1 MTELTRTIN
10 NINELSTAQSDITS
24 LQESVNNNTTSIL
37 TLESYIVLDGT
48 NFGIGPDVLNQLT
61 TGTQNTAVG
70 NLAAGGEYRVSTGS
84 GNVMVGYNSGG
95 SCESGSNNTFLGT
108 NTQFQPGISSISGS
122 IGLGSNAVITKDNQ
136 FIVASNVTSFNISG
150 LTASTGTG
158 AGTILEFDSSG
169 NIIPSAGTYNTVSS
183 IDTEFSSLQSSV
195 SSNTSNI
202 NTLLAGGTIF
212 TTPGS
217 GSYTVPSN
225 VTTLVIEA
233 MGAGGGG
240 GVSTSN
246 SGSDPWQGGGG
257 GSSGV
262 LQKITIPAMS
272 GQVISFNIGTGGAGE
287 TPTSDG
293 GSGGETTVLMY
304 GQTILTCSGGV
315 PGSGMDGG
323 GLASSTA
330 GISCGGGGGMG
341 IYETS
346 SYGTGGT
353 GTFPGQNG
361 QAYTPGET
369 VQSGNGGLNNLGQ
382 APISGNQSGSGGA
395 GGGPTPGSYGCGGY
409 GATSPG
415 TTQLDGYAGGNG
427 YVKISII

>member
-1 MTELTRTIN
+1 MQSAINITNSNEYEETKGNVTIIEDN
-10 NINELSTAQSDITS
+10 LSKLQSYTVS
-24 LQESVNNNTTSIL
+24 E
-37 TLESYIVLDGT
+37 GT
-48 NFGIGPDVLNQLT
+48 NFGVGPSVFDDLT
-61 TGTQNTAVG
+61 TGTQNTAIG
-70 NLAAGGEYRVSTGS
+70 NLAAGGPYKVSTGS

-108 NTQFQPGISSISGS
+108 NTQFKPGISSINGS
-122 IGLGSNAVITKDNQ
+122 IALGSNAIINDYNQ
-136 FIVASNVTSFNISG
+136 LMVASNITSFNISG
-150 LTASTGTG
+150 LTASTGSG
-158 AGTILEFDSSG
+158 EGTILEFDSSG
-169 NIIPSAGTYNTVSS
+169 NILPSAGTYNTVSK

-195 SSNTSNI
+195 SSNTSDI

-217 GSYTVPSN
+217 GSYTVPTN

-246 SGSDPWQGGGG
+246 SGSFPWQGGGG
-257 GSSGV
+257 GSSGI
-262 LQKITIPAMS
+262 LQKITIPATS

-287 TPTSDG
+287 TPTTDG
-293 GSGGETTVLMY
+293 ESGGDTIVSMY
-304 GQTILTCSGGV
+304 GQTILTCSGGA

-323 GLASSTA
+323 GLASSLA

-346 SYGTGGT
+346 AYGTGGT

-382 APISGNQSGSGGA
+382 APISVFQSGQGGA
-395 GGGPTPGSYGCGGY
+395 GGGPTPGRYGCGGE
-409 GATSPG
+409 GAYSIL
-415 TTQLDGYAGGNG
+415 TTQENGGAGGNG
-427 YVKISII
+427 YVKISTI

>member
-1 MTELTRTIN
+1 
-10 NINELSTAQSDITS
+10 
-24 LQESVNNNTTSIL
+24 
-37 TLESYIVLDGT
+37 
-48 NFGIGPDVLNQLT
+48 
-61 TGTQNTAVG
+61 
-70 NLAAGGEYRVSTGS
+70 
-84 GNVMVGYNSGG
+84 MVGYKSGG
-95 SCESGSNNTFLGT
+95 SCESGLNNTFLGAY
-108 NTQFQPGISSISGS
+108 TQFKPSISSINGS
-122 IGLGSNAVITKDNQ
+122 IGLGYDVVIDDYNQ
-136 FIVASNVTSFNISG
+136 FMVALNISSFNIS
-150 LTASTGTG
+150 SK
-158 AGTILEFDSSG
+158 
-169 NIIPSAGTYNTVSS
+169 

-233 MGAGGGG
+233 MGAEGGG
-240 GVSTSN
+240 GVSTSS
-246 SGSDPWQGGGG
+246 SGSAPWQGGGG

-262 LQKITIPAMS
+262 LQKITVPATS

-287 TPTSDG
+287 TPTSARE
-293 GSGGETTVLMY
+293 SGGETTILMY
-304 GQTILTCSGGV
+304 GQTILTCSGGA

-323 GLASSTA
+323 GLDSSLT

-361 QAYTPGET
+361 LAYTPGET

-395 GGGPTPGSYGCGGY
+395 GGGPSPGSYGCGGD
-409 GATSPG
+409 GAMRPAAA
-415 TTQLDGYAGGNG
+415 QLDGYAGGNG